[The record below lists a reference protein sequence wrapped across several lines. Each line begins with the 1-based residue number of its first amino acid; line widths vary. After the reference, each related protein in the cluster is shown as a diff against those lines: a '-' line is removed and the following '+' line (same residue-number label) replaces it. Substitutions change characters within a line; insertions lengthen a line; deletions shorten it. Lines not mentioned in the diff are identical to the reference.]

1 MGIERYSISVHF
13 AQAAIHS
20 ARLCQLNEVAILT
33 EAGISPRLLDN
44 VHLRITPEQ
53 FSRLMRSLWREAD
66 DEFMGLTGQ
75 RCRNGV
81 FAMMAKQAVRCR
93 TLGAVYHHLSR
104 FYNLINDSVQ
114 LRLETQG
121 PLARF
126 SMNLSDPDRDNRF
139 LLRDFFLLLW
149 HRFPSWLIGQRIPL
163 HQVAFEFP
171 APEHQAE
178 YRLMFPCPARFEET
192 SNQLIFD
199 TALLDAPVIQTPE
212 TLRAHLQR
220 APLDWFTRQAYYQV
234 YTRRVMDY
242 LELPGHLAAA
252 DITSTAQALHMTE
265 RTLRRKLLLEGTRFQ
280 TLKESMRRD
289 LALHYLNQ
297 PSLPIARIAQQLGFS
312 EASAFTR
319 AFKQWTGE
327 SPKTYRDAVLDREA
341 KTTERPSS
349 FSL

>member
-20 ARLCQLNEVAILT
+20 ARLCQINETALLQ
-33 EAGISPRLLDN
+33 EAGISPKLLDHL
-44 VHLRITPEQ
+44 HLRITPDQ
-53 FSRLMRSLWREAD
+53 FSRLMRGLWRAAD
-66 DEFMGLTGQ
+66 DEFMGLTAQ

-93 TLGAVYHHLSR
+93 TLGGVYHHLSR

-114 LRLETQG
+114 LTLNVQG
-121 PLARF
+121 NQARF
-126 SMNLSDPDRDNRF
+126 GMQLSHPDKDSCF

-163 HQVAFEFP
+163 KQVAFEFTPP
-171 APEHQAE
+171 AHQAE
-178 YRLMFPCPARFEET
+178 YYLMFPCPMHFEAPT
-192 SNQLIFD
+192 NHLVFD
-199 TALLDAPVIQTPE
+199 AALLNAPVVQTPE

-220 APLDWFTRQAYYQV
+220 APLDWFVRQAYYQA

-242 LELPGHLAAA
+242 LEQPGQLDA
-252 DITSTAQALHMTE
+252 DINQTAQALHLTE
-265 RTLRRKLLLEGTRFQ
+265 RTLRRKLMAEGTGFQ
-280 TLKESMRRD
+280 TLKENMRRD

-319 AFKQWTGE
+319 AFKSWTGA
-327 SPKTYRDAVLDREA
+327 SPKTYRDAASV
-341 KTTERPSS
+341 KT
-349 FSL
+349 

>member
-20 ARLCQLNEVAILT
+20 ARLCQINETALLQ
-33 EAGISPRLLDN
+33 EAGISPKLLDHL
-44 VHLRITPEQ
+44 HLRITPDQ
-53 FSRLMRSLWREAD
+53 FSRLMRGLWRAAD
-66 DEFMGLTGQ
+66 DEFMGLTAQ

-93 TLGAVYHHLSR
+93 TLGGVYHHLSR

-114 LRLETQG
+114 LTLNVQG
-121 PLARF
+121 NQARF
-126 SMNLSDPDRDNRF
+126 GMQLSHPDKDSCF

-163 HQVAFEFP
+163 RQVAFEFAPP
-171 APEHQAE
+171 AHQAE
-178 YRLMFPCPARFEET
+178 YYLMFPCPMQFEAQ
-192 SNQLIFD
+192 SNQLVFD
-199 TALLDAPVIQTPE
+199 AALLDAPVVQTPE

-220 APLDWFTRQAYYQV
+220 APLDWFVRQAYYQA

-242 LELPGHLAAA
+242 LEQPGQLDA
-252 DITSTAQALHMTE
+252 DINQTAQALHLTE
-265 RTLRRKLLLEGTRFQ
+265 RTLRRKLMAEGTGFQ
-280 TLKESMRRD
+280 TLKENMRRD

-319 AFKQWTGE
+319 AFKNWTGA
-327 SPKTYRDAVLDREA
+327 SPKTYRDAASV
-341 KTTERPSS
+341 KT
-349 FSL
+349 